1 MTPIAVTATLALLGV
16 LYWFAYWKGTVDEHR
31 RTVDGHLSAFKALLD
46 EIRNDIKQIFKRLPD
61 PAVVSSASPLQLTDL
76 GESMS
81 EFMKAKNWAGEIA
94 PQLLP
99 QVINKQPFEVDQVA
113 QDYVKGKLGKEMDRQ
128 VAACAYEYGRTQ
140 DRVLDV
146 LHVVLRDELLRLR
159 DQQ

>member
-1 MTPIAVTATLALLGV
+1 MPQWLQHPATWIIAGVAVLTAIITIARWTGS
-16 LYWFAYWKGTVDEHR
+16 VDADR
-31 RTVDGHLSAFKALLD
+31 RNFKSFMD

-113 QDYVKGKLGKEMDRQ
+113 QDYVKGKLGEEMDRQ